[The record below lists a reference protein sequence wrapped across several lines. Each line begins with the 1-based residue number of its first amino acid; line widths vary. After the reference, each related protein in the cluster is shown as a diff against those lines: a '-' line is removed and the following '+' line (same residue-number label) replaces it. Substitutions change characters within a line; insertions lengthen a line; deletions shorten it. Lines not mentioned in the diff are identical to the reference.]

1 MMTDGI
7 NVNSRQASRPNVT
20 IVHSSDLHLGP
31 DSSMG
36 ASDVSDSLAKLRDVL
51 AVAKAEGAGLLIL
64 AGDTFDHNRQSSQ
77 LIDRTTGM
85 MGEFGTPIVILP
97 GNHDPLSPDSVY
109 RRAELSAAP
118 NLCVL
123 GLSTKDGAV
132 YPELGLEIWGRAHLD
147 YTDMSPL
154 SGPRSRSTPWQV
166 VAAHG
171 HYVEEPH
178 VPGRFLGSW
187 LIRSDDLKA
196 AGADYV
202 ALGHW
207 NRAARV
213 GDPQLNAYY
222 SGSPEYARSVNVVRF
237 LDDGGV
243 EVKRTPLPDSTAKHG
258 VESKVT

>member
-1 MMTDGI
+1 MADSGFSTGSNI
-7 NVNSRQASRPNVT
+7 SRPNVT

-36 ASDVSDSLAKLRDVL
+36 ASDASNSLAKLRDVL
-51 AVAKAEGAGLLIL
+51 AVAKAEEAGLVIL

-85 MGEFGTPIVILP
+85 MREFGTPIVILP

-109 RRAELSAAP
+109 RRAELGATP

-123 GLSTKDGAV
+123 GLSTKDAAV
-132 YPELGLEIWGRAHLD
+132 YPEFGLEVWGKAHLD

-154 SGPRSRSTPWQV
+154 SEPRSRSTPWQV
-166 VAAHG
+166 AAAHG

-187 LIRSDDLKA
+187 LIRSEDLKA
-196 AGADYV
+196 TGADYV

-237 LDDGGV
+237 RYDGAV
-243 EVKRTPLPDSTAKHG
+243 EVKRTPLPGSTAKRG

>member
-1 MMTDGI
+1 MADSGFSTGSNI
-7 NVNSRQASRPNVT
+7 SRPNVT

-31 DSSMG
+31 DSTGGS
-36 ASDVSDSLAKLRDVL
+36 SDLSDSLAKLRDVL
-51 AVAKAEGAGLLIL
+51 AVAKAEGAALLIL

-77 LIDRTTGM
+77 LIDRTIGM

-109 RRAELSAAP
+109 RRAPLGATP

-123 GLSTKDGAV
+123 GLSTKDAAV
-132 YPELGLEIWGRAHLD
+132 FPELGLEVWGKAHLD
-147 YTDMSPL
+147 YTDMLPL
-154 SGPRSRSTPWQV
+154 SEPRSRSTPWQV
-166 VAAHG
+166 AAAHG

-187 LIRSDDLKA
+187 LIRSEDLKA
-196 AGADYV
+196 TGADYV

>member
-1 MMTDGI
+1 MADSGFSTGSSI
-7 NVNSRQASRPNVT
+7 PRPHVT

-31 DSSMG
+31 DSSG
-36 ASDVSDSLAKLRDVL
+36 GSSDASDPLAKLRDVL
-51 AVAKAEGAGLLIL
+51 AVAKAEGAGLVIL

-109 RRAELSAAP
+109 RRAQLAAAP

-123 GLSTKDGAV
+123 GLSTRDAAV
-132 YPELGLEIWGRAHLD
+132 FPELGLEVWGKAHLD

-154 SGPRSRSTPWQV
+154 SAPRSRSTPWLV

-178 VPGRFLGSW
+178 VPGPFLGSW
-187 LIRSDDLKA
+187 LIRSEDLKA
-196 AGADYV
+196 AGADDV

-207 NRAARV
+207 NRAVRV
-213 GDPQLNAYY
+213 GDPQVNAYY
-222 SGSPEYARSVNVVRF
+222 SGSPEYALTVNVVRF
-237 LDDGGV
+237 RDDGSV
-243 EVKRTPLPDSTAKHG
+243 EVKRTPLPGSTARRGAESG
-258 VESKVT
+258 VT

>member
-1 MMTDGI
+1 MADSGFSTGSNI
-7 NVNSRQASRPNVT
+7 LRPNVT

-31 DSSMG
+31 DSTGG
-36 ASDVSDSLAKLRDVL
+36 ASDASDSLAKLRDVL
-51 AVAKAEGAGLLIL
+51 AVAKAEGAGLVIL
-64 AGDTFDHNRQSSQ
+64 PGDTFDHNRQSSQ
-77 LIDRTTGM
+77 LIDRTTRI

-109 RRAELSAAP
+109 RRAELAAAP

-123 GLSTKDGAV
+123 GLSTKDAAV
-132 YPELGLEIWGRAHLD
+132 FPELGLEVWGRAHLD

-154 SGPRSRSTPWQV
+154 SEPRSRSTPWQV
-166 VAAHG
+166 AAAHG

-187 LIRSDDLKA
+187 LIRSEDLKA
-196 AGADYV
+196 TGADYV

-213 GDPQLNAYY
+213 GDPQVNAYY
-222 SGSPEYARSVNVVRF
+222 SGSPEYARTVNVVRF
-237 LDDGGV
+237 RDDGSV
-243 EVKRTPLPDSTAKHG
+243 EVKRTPLPGSTAKPG
-258 VESKVT
+258 VESEVT

>member
-1 MMTDGI
+1 MADSGFSTGSNI
-7 NVNSRQASRPNVT
+7 SRPNVT

-31 DSSMG
+31 DSTGGS
-36 ASDVSDSLAKLRDVL
+36 SDLSDSLAKLRDVL
-51 AVAKAEGAGLLIL
+51 AVAKAEGAALLIL

-77 LIDRTTGM
+77 LIDRTIGM

-109 RRAELSAAP
+109 RRAPLGATP

-123 GLSTKDGAV
+123 GLSTKDAAV
-132 YPELGLEIWGRAHLD
+132 FPELGLEVWGKAHLD
-147 YTDMSPL
+147 YTDMLPL
-154 SGPRSRSTPWQV
+154 SEPRSRSTPWQV
-166 VAAHG
+166 AAAHG

-187 LIRSDDLKA
+187 LIRSEDLKA
-196 AGADYV
+196 TGADYV

-243 EVKRTPLPDSTAKHG
+243 EVKRTPLADSTAKPG
-258 VESKVT
+258 VENGVT

>member
-1 MMTDGI
+1 MADSGFSTGSSI
-7 NVNSRQASRPNVT
+7 PRPNVT

-31 DSSMG
+31 DSSG
-36 ASDVSDSLAKLRDVL
+36 GSSDASDPLAKLRDVL
-51 AVAKAEGAGLLIL
+51 AVAKAEGAGLVIL

-85 MGEFGTPIVILP
+85 MREFGTPIVILP

-109 RRAELSAAP
+109 RRAQLAAAP

-123 GLSTKDGAV
+123 GLSTRDAAV
-132 YPELGLEIWGRAHLD
+132 FPELGLEVWGKAHLD

-154 SGPRSRSTPWQV
+154 SAPRSRSTPWLV

-187 LIRSDDLKA
+187 LIRSEDLKA

-207 NRAARV
+207 NRAVRV
-213 GDPQLNAYY
+213 GDPQVNAYY
-222 SGSPEYARSVNVVRF
+222 SGSPEYALTVNVVRF
-237 LDDGGV
+237 RDDGSV
-243 EVKRTPLPDSTAKHG
+243 EVKRTPLPGSTARRGAESG
-258 VESKVT
+258 VT

>member
-1 MMTDGI
+1 MADSGFSTGSNI
-7 NVNSRQASRPNVT
+7 SRPNVT

-31 DSSMG
+31 DSTGG
-36 ASDVSDSLAKLRDVL
+36 ASDASDSLAKLRDVL
-51 AVAKAEGAGLLIL
+51 AVAKAEGAALLIL

-85 MGEFGTPIVILP
+85 MREFGTPIVILP

-109 RRAELSAAP
+109 RRAELGATP

-123 GLSTKDGAV
+123 GLSTKDAAV
-132 YPELGLEIWGRAHLD
+132 FPELGLEVWGKAHLD

-154 SGPRSRSTPWQV
+154 SEPRSRSTPWQV
-166 VAAHG
+166 AAAHG

-187 LIRSDDLKA
+187 LFRSEDLKA
-196 AGADYV
+196 TGADYV

-207 NRAARV
+207 NRAVRV

-237 LDDGGV
+237 RDDGAI
-243 EVKRTPLPDSTAKHG
+243 EVKRTPLPGSTAKRG